1 MSSITAYEMLEIYSI
16 EAFSQHDNL
25 LIEKIIALPSG
36 LPAKCIVSPKES
48 ARKIPVQ
55 YIKRVER
62 GMTKRLEKSER
73 IGNS

>member
-25 LIEKIIALPSG
+25 LIEKIIALPNG
-36 LPAKCIVSPKES
+36 VPIRCIASPKES

>member
-16 EAFSQHDNL
+16 EAFNQHDNL
-25 LIEKIIALPSG
+25 LIEKIIALPNG
-36 LPAKCIVSPKES
+36 VPVRCIASPQES
-48 ARKIPVQ
+48 TRKNPVQ

>member
-25 LIEKIIALPSG
+25 LIEKIIALPNG
-36 LPAKCIVSPKES
+36 VPVRCIVSPQES